1 MTAMRCLMI
10 MACAGLIVGCTPRVP
25 PPELVCARQAY
36 QHAAASQAAQLV
48 PDELH
53 KARMALAI
61 AERSF
66 QDDPSSFHTR
76 DLAYAADRKA
86 RMAEALAVNVA
97 GNAVT
102 AKSNNRRVEIVAD
115 YAAKY

>member
-1 MTAMRCLMI
+1 MRCLMV
-10 MACAGLIVGCTPRVP
+10 MACAGFIVGCVSRVP

-48 PDELH
+48 PGELH
-53 KARMALAI
+53 KARTALAI
-61 AERSF
+61 AEKSF

-76 DLAYAADRKA
+76 DLANVADRKA
-86 RMAEALAVNVA
+86 KMAEALAVNVA

>member
-1 MTAMRCLMI
+1 MV
-10 MACAGLIVGCTPRVP
+10 MACAGFIVGCVSRVP

-36 QHAAASQAAQLV
+36 QHAAASQAAKLV

-76 DLAYAADRKA
+76 DLAYVADRKA
-86 RMAEALAVNVA
+86 KMAEALAVNVA
-97 GNAVT
+97 ENAVT
-102 AKSNNRRVEIVAD
+102 AKSNNRRAEIIAD